1 MGALMVMVGRGP
13 AKAELVLS
21 GEERATLDRLNRGGD
36 RQLNRALHT
45 IILSRLKH
53 DPRTADYA
61 AHAMLQGKT
70 RRETIRCLKRYFARH
85 LYRLLEHNPVPTPD
99 ATMIGPC
106 S

>member
-1 MGALMVMVGRGP
+1 VAVI
-13 AKAELVLS
+13 ANS
-21 GEERATLDRLNRGGD
+21 T
-36 RQLNRALHT
+36 ALHT

-70 RRETIRCLKRYFARH
+70 RRETIRCLKRYLARH